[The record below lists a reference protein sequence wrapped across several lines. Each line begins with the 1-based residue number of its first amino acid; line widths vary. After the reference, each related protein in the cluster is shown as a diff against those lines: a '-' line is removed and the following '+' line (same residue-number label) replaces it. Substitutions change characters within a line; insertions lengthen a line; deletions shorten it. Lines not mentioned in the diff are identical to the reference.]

1 MTLAVA
7 AAAGFLAIAAFQAA
21 LAFGAPLG
29 RAAWGGINARLT
41 ARLRIASAVAV
52 GIWVLAALIILGRAG
67 FHVSPL
73 PPASARWGTWILF
86 GVNLLAA
93 LMNFA
98 SHSSWERF
106 LWAPVALIL
115 AGLCLVVA
123 LSGSPAR
130 ASAQFTSSLPQV
142 AGSAAP
148 AAPRRN
154 FVVRGPLAV
163 ARQAGATIA
172 HDAAP
177 ASREAEPSWQTAG
190 QWSGPSP
197 WMALPSGSG
206 PCQRKDAGTSA
217 RRRSA
222 VAPGQPA
229 PFAATVTRSWGRPGA
244 GCAAA

>member
-1 MTLAVA
+1 MSTPMTLAVA

-52 GIWVLAALIILGRAG
+52 GIWVLAAVIILGRAG

-73 PPASARWGTWILF
+73 PPAFARWGTWILF

-115 AGLCLVVA
+115 AGLCLAVA

-130 ASAQFTSSLPQV
+130 ASARFTSSPPRV
-142 AGSAAP
+142 AGGAAQLH
-148 AAPRRN
+148 R
-154 FVVRGPLAV
+154 
-163 ARQAGATIA
+163 
-172 HDAAP
+172 
-177 ASREAEPSWQTAG
+177 
-190 QWSGPSP
+190 
-197 WMALPSGSG
+197 
-206 PCQRKDAGTSA
+206 AGTSSCAA
-217 RRRSA
+217 RW
-222 VAPGQPA
+222 PQPA
-229 PFAATVTRSWGRPGA
+229 GPERPSLTTQRPPAVKRSRHGRRQASGPA
-244 GCAAA
+244 CPR